1 MDIYLVGGA
10 VRDQLLELPV
20 TERDW
25 VVVGATAEEMLALG
39 YKPVGKDFP
48 VFLHPETGEEYAL
61 ARTERKS
68 GRGYKGFVVHAS
80 PDVTLEQ
87 DLLRRD
93 LTINAMARDAR
104 DRLIDPYGGEEDLDD
119 GVLRHV
125 SPAFVEDPVRILRVA
140 RFAARFNAW
149 GFHVAHATQALMRR
163 MVQDGEVDYLVPER
177 VWAELGK
184 ALQTDRPAQFFKVLH
199 GCGALAILFPEIE
212 ALYGSDDGG
221 HDRPQPAA
229 LRLLDRVEDLDGPT
243 ELRFALLGLVLAHSK
258 GPAAAATDL
267 EALCARYKAPH
278 EYRDLALLL
287 ARHGEDLEHGLEH
300 SPEALMAL
308 FEDCDALRRPQRFA
322 QALQACRVARNR
334 PWPQE
339 DYLLRCLA
347 AATAVNAAGLVE
359 QGLQGPDVGKALQ
372 GLRIAA
378 IAGVAKPNL
387 PAGQQP

>member
-25 VVVGATAEEMLALG
+25 VVVGSTPEEMLAQG

-48 VFLHPETGEEYAL
+48 VFLHPDTGEEYAL

-93 LTINAMARDAR
+93 LTINAMARDTKG
-104 DRLIDPYGGEEDLDD
+104 RLIDPYGGQEDLDD

-140 RFAARFNAW
+140 RFAARFSVW
-149 GFHVAHATQALMRR
+149 GFHVAHATLALMRK

-177 VWAELGK
+177 VWTELVK
-184 ALQTDRPAQFFKVLH
+184 ALQTDRPVQFFKVLH
-199 GCGALAILFPEIE
+199 ACGALAILFPEIE
-212 ALYGSDDGG
+212 PLYDRDASG
-221 HDRPQPAA
+221 HDRPGPDA
-229 LRLLDRVEDLDGPT
+229 LRLLDRAENLQGPT
-243 ELRFALLGLVLAHSK
+243 ELRFALLALALTRATGS
-258 GPAAAATDL
+258 AAAVADL
-267 EALCARYKAPH
+267 EALCARCKAPH
-278 EYRDLALLL
+278 EYRDLALLV
-287 ARHGEDLEHGLEH
+287 ARHESDLEQCLDR
-300 SPEALMAL
+300 SPAEIMAL
-308 FEDCDALRRPQRFA
+308 LEDCDALRRPERFA
-322 QALQACRVARNR
+322 QALQVCHGARSGA
-334 PWPQE
+334 WPQE
-339 DYLLRCLA
+339 GYLQACLA
-347 AATAVNAAGLVE
+347 AAMAVNAAALVE

-372 GLRIAA
+372 ALRIES
-378 IAGVAKPNL
+378 IAQVRKPG
-387 PAGQQP
+387 A